1 MRLKI
6 AWCALF
12 SATSLSLAQDPTR
25 PVQDPARPAQDP
37 VRSNEPQRSMQDRK
51 YDFTMARRYQK
62 ATDLMGK
69 TVKNSSDENLGK
81 LEDIVVDANSGRILY
96 GVLSFGGFMGMGD
109 KLFAIPWESM
119 EFPDHAK
126 NFVLNV
132 SKDRL
137 KSAEGFDK
145 SNWPNFADETWA
157 TKTYKYYEHTPYWQS
172 GDTGRGNSS
181 TTDGNRATNTDNNAR
196 NNMNQRDRWYQR
208 ATIWQKC
215 SDLCGKDAHNLQNED
230 IGRISECLIDPDGG
244 RIIYGVL
251 ANSGKRFAIPWGALN
266 LSSDAKKF
274 QINVTKEQLKNAPTL
289 EGETWPTVTNERWAT
304 DTYRYY
310 HVEPYWIDVT
320 VEKRP

>member
-1 MRLKI
+1 MRYKI

-12 SATSLSLAQDPTR
+12 SATSLSLAQDP
-25 PVQDPARPAQDP
+25 ARPADP
-37 VRSNEPQRSMQDRK
+37 VRTGEPQRSMQDRK
-51 YDFTMARRYQK
+51 ADFTMARRYQK

-69 TVKNSSDENLGK
+69 TVKNTADENLGK

-109 KLFAIPWESM
+109 KLFAIPWQSL

-145 SNWPNFADETWA
+145 GSWPNFADESWA

-172 GDTGRGNSS
+172 GDTQV
-181 TTDGNRATNTDNNAR
+181 TTDGSRAANTDNSR
-196 NNMNQRDRWYQR
+196 NTMSQRDRWYQR

-230 IGRISECLIDPDGG
+230 VGRISECLIDPDGG

-251 ANSGKRFAIPWGALN
+251 ANSGKRFAIPWAALS
-266 LSSDAKKF
+266 LSADAKKF
-274 QINVTKEQLKNAPTL
+274 QVNVTKEQLKNAPTL
-289 EGETWPTVTNERWAT
+289 EGETWPNVTNDRWAT

-310 HVEPYWIDVT
+310 HVEPYWLDVT
-320 VEKRP
+320 IEKRP